1 MIGEQSVGKSFALN
15 HLADTSFAGS
25 AMRTTEGVWMSV
37 TPTED
42 DLIVVLDFEGDLSLT
57 MKDIHSSLI
66 QLDCRS
72 T

>member
-42 DLIVVLDFEGDLSLT
+42 DLIVVLDFEGNLSLT

-66 QLDCRS
+66 QLNYRS